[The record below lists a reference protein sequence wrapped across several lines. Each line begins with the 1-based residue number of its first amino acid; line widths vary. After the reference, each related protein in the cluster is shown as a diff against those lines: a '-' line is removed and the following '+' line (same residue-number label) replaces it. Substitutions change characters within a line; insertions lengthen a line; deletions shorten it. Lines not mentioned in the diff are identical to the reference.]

1 MATERDLLVVGGG
14 PTGLA
19 TAIAAAQ
26 AGLETT
32 VIEARDGVIDK
43 ACGEGLMP
51 AAVDLLR
58 GLGVQPAESHPFVGV
73 RYVAGDHAVEGRF
86 SGTPGLGVRRT
97 VLHAAL
103 RRRAE
108 ELGVTWH
115 HARAGAVAVTPDH
128 VTVAGLRGRHLVA
141 ADGLR
146 SPIREQLGLSAPAR
160 RSPRLGVRRH
170 FARAPEDPFV
180 QVHWSPRAEA
190 YVTPVGPDLVGVAFL
205 FYRDRVGPTPAGTPR
220 FDDLLADFPALQ
232 RWLAGAEA
240 ASPVA
245 GAGPFERR
253 ARRRVAGRVLLVGD
267 AAGYL
272 DPLTG
277 EGLRLGFEAG
287 QAAVQSIL
295 EGAPEAYERRW
306 RRITRR
312 YWWMTGGLLSVAR
325 SRLLRRAL
333 VPTLRLCPPVMSATM
348 RLLAEGDGQEGAP
361 APEQLVARPDPS

>member
-1 MATERDLLVVGGG
+1 MR
-14 PTGLA
+14 
-19 TAIAAAQ
+19 TA
-26 AGLETT
+26 
-32 VIEARDGVIDK
+32 
-43 ACGEGLMP
+43 
-51 AAVDLLR
+51 
-58 GLGVQPAESHPFVGV
+58 
-73 RYVAGDHAVEGRF
+73 
-86 SGTPGLGVRRT
+86 
-97 VLHAAL
+97 
-103 RRRAE
+103 
-108 ELGVTWH
+108 
-115 HARAGAVAVTPDH
+115 
-128 VTVAGLRGRHLVA
+128 
-141 ADGLR
+141 
-146 SPIREQLGLSAPAR
+146 
-160 RSPRLGVRRH
+160 
-170 FARAPEDPFV
+170 
-180 QVHWSPRAEA
+180 
-190 YVTPVGPDLVGVAFL
+190 
-205 FYRDRVGPTPAGTPR
+205 
-220 FDDLLADFPALQ
+220 
-232 RWLAGAEA
+232 
-240 ASPVA
+240 
-245 GAGPFERR
+245 R